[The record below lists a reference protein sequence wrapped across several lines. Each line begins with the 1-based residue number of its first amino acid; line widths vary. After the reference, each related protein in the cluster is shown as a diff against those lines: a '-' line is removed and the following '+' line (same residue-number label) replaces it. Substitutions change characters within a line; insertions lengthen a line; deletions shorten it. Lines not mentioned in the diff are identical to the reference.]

1 MCVLSVLCV
10 LGVLGVLGV
19 LCVLCC
25 MHVSICICTDHAA
38 RTRVEAFLQPSS
50 SVKDDPVL
58 GFKSSP
64 LAQPGITTDQ
74 AANPVR
80 PRAENVSR
88 FQSCSAI

>member
-10 LGVLGVLGV
+10 LGVLGVLAALGVLGV

-38 RTRVEAFLQPSS
+38 RTRVEAFLRPSS

-64 LAQPGITTDQ
+64 LCHNPGSPQI
-74 AANPVR
+74 R
-80 PRAENVSR
+80 P
-88 FQSCSAI
+88 QTP